1 MSKISLAKE
10 IAYASRIRQK
20 EENPFFAEEV
30 QFENDTGEVE
40 RAVGR
45 VQEELLKKHA
55 SLFQRSLLDPGQMD
69 ELKRVIHETLEEQE
83 LGQNSFTRE
92 LLRESVFARI
102 AGFGTL
108 DPLLQDPSVSEI
120 MVNSPD
126 RIYVERDGKVQPV
139 PHLQFSSD
147 EDVFR
152 LAQRIVSRVG
162 RTLNAEEPSVTAKLV
177 DGSRVSC
184 EIPPVVKHTTISIRR
199 SQQKALTEKRLIE
212 SGSVT
217 PEMLDFLK
225 IVVKGKLNLV
235 VAGATSTGKTSLLR
249 LLASYIPAEERLITI
264 EEIGELQLNHAH
276 LVAKETTKWQT
287 IHKLL
292 VHALHQRPDR
302 IIVGEI
308 RGAEAV
314 ELLDAMGTGHEGSMT
329 TLHSRSPYD
338 DTIKRLARA
347 MLRANLDIP
356 FDRLVDQIVD
366 TVDIVVFLKRFA
378 DGSRKVTHIVEVKP
392 DGFTDIFLFQY
403 QGMQNGKVQ
412 GEFLYM
418 ADLSEERRL
427 HIFEN
432 GVDIPDAFGGIP
444 A

>member
-1 MSKISLAKE
+1 M
-10 IAYASRIRQK
+10 
-20 EENPFFAEEV
+20 
-30 QFENDTGEVE
+30 
-40 RAVGR
+40 
-45 VQEELLKKHA
+45 
-55 SLFQRSLLDPGQMD
+55 
-69 ELKRVIHETLEEQE
+69 
-83 LGQNSFTRE
+83 
-92 LLRESVFARI
+92 FARI

-126 RIYVERDGKVQPV
+126 RIYVERDGKVQSV
-139 PHLQFSSD
+139 SHLQFSSD
-147 EDVFR
+147 EEVFR

-199 SQQKALTEKRLIE
+199 SQQKALTEKRLME
-212 SGSVT
+212 TGSVT
-217 PEMLDFLK
+217 QKMLDFLK

-264 EEIGELQLNHAH
+264 EEVGELQLNHAH
-276 LVAKETTKWQT
+276 LVAKETTKRQT

-378 DGSRKVTHIVEVKP
+378 DGSRKVTHIVEVKS
-392 DGFTDIFLFQY
+392 DGFQDIFRFEY
-403 QGMQNGKVQ
+403 RGMQNGKVQ
-412 GEFLYM
+412 GEFRYM

-427 HIFEN
+427 YIFEN